1 MPLAQ
6 NDVTLNAVTI
16 YVVIYELY
24 SESVPYYSHSG
35 RTNTDA
41 VAQRLDM
48 KKNLFAIMTCTVVI
62 NELFAVFY
70 HFN

>member
-1 MPLAQ
+1 MTLAQ

-35 RTNTDA
+35 RTNTGA

-48 KKNLFAIMTCTVVI
+48 KKKPCLQ
-62 NELFAVFY
+62 
-70 HFN
+70 